1 LYILDSG
8 LLEADIRL
16 RRLRLLAT
24 LIFPPRSKSGSTQ
37 NPHDCLPSL
46 SSRSM
51 HFVLLVEL
59 DLTLR
64 QWRTLVLFKHHLQRI
79 LLVLFFTAA
88 VLLNAFIANS
98 KAADAALK
106 QDSFIGTFLVIGNA
120 GKWTLSRKRDRNR
133 ASRSSRMLMGF
144 HSEWSQRP
152 TAHLQARSPNKTS
165 HHDVRHNST
174 VAALLH
180 H

>member
-1 LYILDSG
+1 
-8 LLEADIRL
+8 
-16 RRLRLLAT
+16 
-24 LIFPPRSKSGSTQ
+24 
-37 NPHDCLPSL
+37 
-46 SSRSM
+46 M

-98 KAADAALK
+98 E
-106 QDSFIGTFLVIGNA
+106 QRTRRSNRIYSFIGTFLVIGNA

-152 TAHLQARSPNKTS
+152 THISSPSKDLRTKHLTTMSVT
-165 HHDVRHNST
+165 T
-174 VAALLH
+174 VQ
-180 H
+180 